1 MNETT
6 EDEMLKIVFKNL
18 ESSSLIRWNVQRK
31 MNNVLAKFPSLFEHR
46 TTLTIEM
53 QNSPKQ
59 AGPDL
64 FTVSSMINGKLFKNL
79 KIKRSAG
86 NLYVAV
92 AKLVDGLN
100 QLLGE
105 ENDRRYKKYK
115 KNKNVLNHR
124 SILAS

>member
-105 ENDRRYKKYK
+105 ENDRRYKK
-115 KNKNVLNHR
+115 
-124 SILAS
+124 